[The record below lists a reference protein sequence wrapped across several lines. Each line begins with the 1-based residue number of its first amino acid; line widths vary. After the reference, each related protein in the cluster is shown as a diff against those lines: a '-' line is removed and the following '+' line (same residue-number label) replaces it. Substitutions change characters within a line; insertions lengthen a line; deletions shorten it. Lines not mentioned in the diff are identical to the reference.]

1 MTPAG
6 TAPAGSA
13 PAAAEDPRRARRRA
27 TGTAVALSALLTAL
41 GLCLGDA
48 LARMYPFGPAT
59 RSVSDLGN
67 QYVPFY
73 ARWWDVLHGH
83 GQGDL
88 LINWNSGYGT
98 SYLPDVGTYLASP
111 FSPLVALFPRDRVD
125 LAVYVITVLMTAT
138 AAAAMTGYLL
148 RLRRGN
154 PVLAACFGTA
164 YGLCGFAVTD
174 AAYNPM
180 WLTGLIALPLLF
192 LGVEWALEGRRPVL
206 GALLVTAAWAAN
218 FYTAYMAVL
227 GSLVVLAVRLA
238 QTPAPWRARA
248 AAVLR
253 LGVRTGLGIGAAA
266 PLFLVVYTG
275 TRYVWPIAPRDFH
288 AVPWSDVLARSLPTT
303 YGFNSPGLYIGTFA
317 LLAALAMPFD
327 RRISGRI
334 RATWCVAAGAV
345 LLSLQWG
352 PTVLVW
358 YAFTNPN
365 GSSYRQAFVLCALL
379 VTAGWLSFSRG
390 LPDRRTLLCAAGV
403 LAAVAAGSASSGLDI
418 RWTLPVLGG
427 SVVIGGLLYLLRRH
441 AQRRGMYRLAA
452 ATLALLPVL
461 QVGEAAVDTARVDRN
476 RLHHLDSHPAWG
488 PWQDQVRQAVTASDD
503 WPRSRTEAGS
513 EMVTANDPQL
523 LGGQGAEYYSSLT
536 SEAWISTMAKLGYGW
551 TSRGRAP
558 RTLDNP
564 VTDAVFSVGTRVRA
578 VPHPSAEPYDAS
590 VPATVTVSHQKV
602 PPLVTVRPAGPAPR
616 YGNDTFRNQEMLL
629 GATVYAVPDARV
641 VTRDGRQAQRTAD
654 GWRADPQSGS
664 KALPSQRITVACRPG
679 WEVFLNTPHFGGT
692 AAMAQG
698 STVRMVAAPGTQV
711 AAMQRLGVVPAD
723 GRVQIDLRAAKP
735 GSLPLRPVG
744 CLDPSRLAAA
754 VGQLSRTGATQ
765 VSVSGHGLHA
775 ELPAGSV
782 GTAVVAVPRT
792 KGWQCAA
799 GDAAL
804 RPAQQYGGLLAVPLD
819 GRATTVDCSF
829 TPPGLKAGAALGTG
843 SLLLLGAAGLWS
855 ARRRRAGRLAL

>member
-1 MTPAG
+1 M
-6 TAPAGSA
+6 
-13 PAAAEDPRRARRRA
+13 RRARRRA
-27 TGTAVALSALLTAL
+27 TAAATALSALLAAL

-48 LARMYPFGPAT
+48 LARMYPFGDAT

-83 GQGDL
+83 AQGDL
-88 LINWNSGYGT
+88 LVNWNSGYGT

-125 LAVYVITVLMTAT
+125 LAVYVVTVLMTAT

-164 YGLCGFAVTD
+164 YGLCGFSVTD

-180 WLTGLIALPLLF
+180 WLTGLIALPLLC

-238 QTPAPWRARA
+238 QSPAPWRARA
-248 AAVLR
+248 AVVLR

-266 PLFLVVYTG
+266 PLFLVVYLG
-275 TRYVWPIAPRDFH
+275 TRYVWPIDPREFH

-317 LLAALAMPFD
+317 LLAALALPFD
-327 RRISGRI
+327 RRIPGRI
-334 RATWCVAAGAV
+334 RATWGVAAGAV

-365 GSSYRQAFVLCALL
+365 GSSYRQAFVLCGLL
-379 VTAGWLSFSRG
+379 VTAGWLTFSRG
-390 LPDRRTLLCAAGV
+390 LPDRRALLCAAGV
-403 LAAVAAGSASSGLDI
+403 MAAVAAGSASSGLDTS
-418 RWTLPVLGG
+418 WTLRVLGG
-427 SVVIGGLLYLLRRH
+427 SVVAGGLLHLLRRH

-461 QVGEAAVDTARVDRN
+461 QVAEAAVHTARVDRS
-476 RLHHLDSHPAWG
+476 RLHHLDAHPAWG
-488 PWQDQVRQAVTASDD
+488 PWQDQVRQAVTAADD
-503 WPRSRTEAGS
+503 WPRSRTEAGPELVS
-513 EMVTANDPQL
+513 ANDPQL

-536 SEAWISTMAKLGYGW
+536 SEAWISTMAELGYGW

-578 VPHPSAEPYDAS
+578 VPDPHAGPYAAS
-590 VPATVTVSHQKV
+590 VHATVTVSHQQV

-616 YGNDTFRNQEMLL
+616 YGDDAFRNQEMLL
-629 GATVYAVPDARV
+629 GATVYAVPDAV
-641 VTRDGRQAQRTAD
+641 ALTRDGRPAQRTAD
-654 GWRADPQSGS
+654 GWRAEQPSGGG
-664 KALPSQRITVACRPG
+664 ALPTHRIAVACRPG
-679 WEVFLNTPHFGGT
+679 WQVFLDAPHFAGT

-698 STVRMVAAPGTQV
+698 DTVRLVAAPGRQV
-711 AAMQRLGVVPAD
+711 APMQRLGVVPAD
-723 GRVQIDLRAAKP
+723 GRVRIDLRATKP
-735 GSLPLRPVG
+735 GTLPLHPVG

-754 VGQLSRTGATQ
+754 VARLTRTGATQ
-765 VSVSGHGLHA
+765 VSVSGHGLRA

-782 GTAVVAVPRT
+782 GTAVVSVPRT
-792 KGWQCAA
+792 KGWQCAT
-799 GDAAL
+799 GDAPL
-804 RPAQQYGGLLAVPLD
+804 RPAAQYGGLLAVPLD
-819 GRATTVDCSF
+819 GRASTVDCSF
-829 TPPGLKAGAALGTG
+829 TPPGLKAGAALGAG
-843 SLLLLGAAGLWS
+843 SLLLLGAAGVWS
-855 ARRRRAGRLAL
+855 ARRRRDGRLAF